1 MPRSLVSILC
11 GNVCANDPAI
21 FILARCF
28 ASNPPPFADSSIIMS
43 EAVDETRRQLLA
55 DPKAFLHRDKWMS
68 LLQDY
73 GQPLN
78 ETEQFFQT
86 TNGQRPKVAS

>member
-1 MPRSLVSILC
+1 
-11 GNVCANDPAI
+11 
-21 FILARCF
+21 
-28 ASNPPPFADSSIIMS
+28 MS